1 MTGTGDDEDGATYG
15 ATTQAAIRR
24 PRMWW
29 GRKGTAAKVEAYT
42 RISFQFFPVIQ
53 LVTALFSLAPV
64 PAGSALPVAGAV
76 LVHTAI
82 GLRLTG
88 QALDWGAGRRA
99 QPRRLLCLYVVW
111 SFVGAAIAALVLV
124 KLPADPPDAYF
135 TACAGTFVL
144 FLAFGCGLGVLALRT
159 HRQSMAA
166 VAVATLG
173 GWLLGSALLP
183 APAAAALA
191 LSTLL
196 SAGGLTLASRFSVWL
211 LHAVYEL
218 DEARHT
224 RARLAV
230 AEERLRF
237 GRDLHDVLGRNL
249 SVIALKS
256 ELAVRLARRDR
267 PEAVEQ
273 MEEVQR
279 IAQESQREVREVVRG
294 YREPDLFTE
303 LLGAQ
308 GVLSAAGI
316 TCTVTGTPTGL
327 PRPVQA
333 ALAWVVREAVT
344 NVLRHG
350 NAAHCRIALTVVPAG
365 PRAKDRP
372 AVAELT
378 VENDGVP
385 TATASSAGS
394 PASTGGHGLAGLRE
408 RLAAEQGTLEA
419 GPAGKSAFR
428 LVARVPVPAGEVA
441 EAGVPAG
448 EATERARQELE

>member
-1 MTGTGDDEDGATYG
+1 M
-15 ATTQAAIRR
+15 
-24 PRMWW
+24 
-29 GRKGTAAKVEAYT
+29 
-42 RISFQFFPVIQ
+42 
-53 LVTALFSLAPV
+53 
-64 PAGSALPVAGAV
+64 AGAL
-76 LVHTAI
+76 LVHVVL

-88 QALDWGAGRRA
+88 QALDWVAGRRA
-99 QPRRLLCLYVVW
+99 RPRRLLFAYMACG
-111 SFVGAAIAALVLV
+111 FAGAAIAALVLV
-124 KLPADPPDAYF
+124 KLPDDPPATYY
-135 TACAGTFVL
+135 TACVGTYVL
-144 FLAFGCGLGVLALRT
+144 FLAFSCGLGVLALRT
-159 HRQSMAA
+159 HRQSLVA
-166 VAVATLG
+166 VAVATFG

-196 SAGGLTLASRFSVWL
+196 SAGGLTLASRFSIWL
-211 LHAVYEL
+211 LQAVYEL

-256 ELAVRLARRDR
+256 ELAVQLARRER

-273 MEEVQR
+273 MAEVQR

-294 YREPDLFTE
+294 YREADLYTE
-303 LLGAQ
+303 LLGAR

-365 PRAKDRP
+365 PGPR
-372 AVAELT
+372 
-378 VENDGVP
+378 
-385 TATASSAGS
+385 
-394 PASTGGHGLAGLRE
+394 
-408 RLAAEQGTLEA
+408 A
-419 GPAGKSAFR
+419 GPPWPNSPWRTTAYRPRRTAPPAATVWPGCGRGSRPSRGRWRPGRPGKARSGWWRGCPYRRTRWRSLVFR
-428 LVARVPVPAGEVA
+428 GRPRSGPARNWSRKRP
-441 EAGVPAG
+441 
-448 EATERARQELE
+448 

>member
-1 MTGTGDDEDGATYG
+1 MTGTGDHEDAATYG
-15 ATTQAAIRR
+15 ATAQAAIRR
-24 PRMWW
+24 PGRWW
-29 GRKGTAAKVEAYT
+29 GRKGTAAKVESYT
-42 RISFQFFPVIQ
+42 RISFHLFPVAQ
-53 LVTALFSLAPV
+53 LVTALLSLTPV
-64 PAGSALPVAGAV
+64 PARSALPVAGAL
-76 LVHTAI
+76 LVHVVL

-88 QALDWGAGRRA
+88 QALDWVAGRRA
-99 QPRRLLCLYVVW
+99 RPRRLLFAYMACG
-111 SFVGAAIAALVLV
+111 FAGAAIAALVLV
-124 KLPADPPDAYF
+124 KLPDDPPATYY
-135 TACAGTFVL
+135 TACVGTYVL
-144 FLAFGCGLGVLALRT
+144 FLAFSCGLGVLALRT
-159 HRQSMAA
+159 HRQSLVA
-166 VAVATLG
+166 VAVATFG

-196 SAGGLTLASRFSVWL
+196 SAGGLTLASRFSIWL
-211 LHAVYEL
+211 LQAVYEL

-256 ELAVRLARRDR
+256 ELAVQLARRER

-273 MEEVQR
+273 MAEVQR

-294 YREPDLFTE
+294 YREADLYTE
-303 LLGAQ
+303 LLGAR

-365 PRAKDRP
+365 PRAEGRP

-385 TATASSAGS
+385 SASAGS
-394 PASTGGHGLAGLRE
+394 SGSSGGHGLAGLRE

-428 LVARVPVPAGEVA
+428 LVARVPVPAHEVA
-441 EAGVPAG
+441 ESGVPG
-448 EATERARQELE
+448 ETAERARQELE

>member
-1 MTGTGDDEDGATYG
+1 MAGTEDEGSYG
-15 ATTQAAIRR
+15 ATAQAAIRR
-24 PRMWW
+24 PRSWW

-53 LVTALFSLAPV
+53 LLTALFSLAPV
-64 PAGSALPVAGAV
+64 PARSALPVAGAV
-76 LVHTAI
+76 LVHTAV

-88 QALDWGAGRRA
+88 QALDWAAGRRA
-99 QPRRLLCLYVVW
+99 QPRRLLGVYVAL
-111 SFVGAAIAALVLV
+111 SFVGAAVSAFLLVT
-124 KLPADPPDAYF
+124 LPTDPPDAYY

-144 FLAFGCGLGVLALRT
+144 FLAFGCGLGVLVLRKD
-159 HRQSMAA
+159 RQSL
-166 VAVATLG
+166 VAVLVATFG
-173 GWLLGSALLP
+173 GWLLGSLLLP

-196 SAGGLTLASRFSVWL
+196 SSGGLTLASRFSVWL

-218 DEARHT
+218 DEARRT
-224 RARLAV
+224 RSRLAV

-256 ELAVRLARRDR
+256 ELAVQLARRER

-273 MEEVQR
+273 MAEVQR

-294 YREPDLFTE
+294 YREADLYTE
-303 LLGAQ
+303 LLGAR

-350 NAAHCRIALTVVPAG
+350 NAAHCRIALTVRRAGAQGSEWPAL
-365 PRAKDRP
+365 
-372 AVAELT
+372 AELT

-385 TATASSAGS
+385 TAEPSSAES
-394 PASTGGHGLAGLRE
+394 SGGHGLAGLRE

-419 GPAGKSAFR
+419 GPTGASAFR
-428 LVARVPVPAGEVA
+428 VVARVPVP
-441 EAGVPAG
+441 EAGPSAGGGGVPG
-448 EATERARQELE
+448 RQEQE